1 MANNTS
7 PTIEEIH
14 LRKRARRRLIGAVTL
29 VALMVAILPMVLDND
44 PKPIGSD
51 VEINIPSSKNSE
63 PFKSAEQPAP
73 VVAPSEKSPEPA
85 PPKPELTP
93 PKTEPKSAGK
103 ADTRPEPVMRSVAA
117 SKEADKAVPGKAAA
131 EPEKTAPEKAPL
143 AAKPPTKPEVKKPET
158 SKPDASKPT
167 DVTQAQKSGS
177 HIVLLGA
184 FLGESNASQRQA
196 KLKELGVK
204 FYVEKIKSPGGDKIA
219 VRAGPYSSREEAERV
234 LAKLKSAGIQDG
246 MVAEKK

>member
-7 PTIEEIH
+7 PPIEEIQ

-44 PKPIGSD
+44 PKPIGPD

-73 VVAPSEKSPEPA
+73 LVAPSEKKPEPA
-85 PPKPELTP
+85 PPAVVA
-93 PKTEPKSAGK
+93 PKTELKAAGAEVK
-103 ADTRPEPVMRSVAA
+103 PEPVMRSVAA
-117 SKEADKAVPGKAAA
+117 SMEADKEVK
-131 EPEKTAPEKAPL
+131 KTVADKQAKPEKAPPPAL
-143 AAKPPTKPEVKKPET
+143 KPPAKPE
-158 SKPDASKPT
+158 ASKPEAIKPEPSKPV
-167 DVTQAQKSGS
+167 DAPQTQKTGS
-177 HIVLLGA
+177 HVVLLGA

-204 FYVEKIKSPGGDKIA
+204 FYIEKIKSPAGDKIA